1 MLFDGDAQLPVA
13 TLRPSVHV
21 RRTIFVDLGAW
32 LAERRAWLRPRAV
45 PLLAAMI
52 GLFATLGTVK
62 AVGLWSNGESLQLRV
77 HAFQLD
83 GAQYYPRPDESFRW
97 RGPPILL
104 LIQPLGPG
112 EHRVALTLRT
122 PDLQ

>member
-13 TLRPSVHV
+13 TLRPSAHV

-77 HAFQLD
+77 HAFQPD
-83 GAQYYPRPDESFRW
+83 QYDPLPDENPRW

-122 PDLQ
+122 PDQQ